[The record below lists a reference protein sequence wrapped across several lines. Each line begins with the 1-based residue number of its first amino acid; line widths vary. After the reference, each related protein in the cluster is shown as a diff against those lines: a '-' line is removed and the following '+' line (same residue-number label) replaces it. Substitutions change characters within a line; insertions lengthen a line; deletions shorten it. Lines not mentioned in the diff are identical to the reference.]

1 MEESQKNGVRTM
13 QEFLNR
19 ADQYIK
25 LETAE
30 ENLGK
35 SSPDSKNNGSKK
47 EKDSNKNGA
56 SSSKEKK
63 NKRPQEST
71 SNDSKRPKYL
81 KYEPKFTNYT
91 TLVSTRAEV
100 L

>member
-1 MEESQKNGVRTM
+1 MMAITAGVKHKTGLWKSLRKNGVRTM
-13 QEFLNR
+13 QEFLDR
-19 ADQYIK
+19 ANQYIK

-30 ENLGK
+30 GNLGK
-35 SSPDSKNNGSKK
+35 SSSDSKKNGSKK
-47 EKDSNKNGA
+47 ENDSSKNGA

-81 KYEPKFTNYT
+81 K
-91 TLVSTRAEV
+91 
-100 L
+100 